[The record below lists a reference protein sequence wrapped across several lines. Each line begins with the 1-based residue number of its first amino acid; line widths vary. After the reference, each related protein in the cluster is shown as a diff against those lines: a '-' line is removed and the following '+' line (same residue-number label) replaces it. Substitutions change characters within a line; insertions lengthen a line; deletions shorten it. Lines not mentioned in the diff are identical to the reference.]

1 MPNDSWRSEVR
12 RDAVYLD
19 VACRTRWGV
28 GVTMFRTAK
37 YLFYVAVL
45 LFTTYLIEATPMT
58 TFVAVAVGVTLI
70 SGPEGLELYLVRQG
84 YIEADQQ
91 TRDRERDRD
100 AETDGG
106 ATVAETPETDP
117 RGGRD

>member
-1 MPNDSWRSEVR
+1 MSGRTHPRDSWQAEVR
-12 RDAVYLD
+12 KDALYLD
-19 VACRTRWGV
+19 IACRSRWNV

-58 TFVAVAVGVTLI
+58 TFVAVAVGVLLI

-84 YIEADQQ
+84 YIEADEQ
-91 TRDRERDRD
+91 TRDRERDDDRSG
-100 AETDGG
+100 AGG
-106 ATVAETPETDP
+106 
-117 RGGRD
+117 GGGGGS